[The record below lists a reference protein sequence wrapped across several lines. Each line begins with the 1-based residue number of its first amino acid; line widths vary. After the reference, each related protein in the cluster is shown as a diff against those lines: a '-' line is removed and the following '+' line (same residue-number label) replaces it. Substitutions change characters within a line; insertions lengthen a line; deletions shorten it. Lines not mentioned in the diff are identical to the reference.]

1 MSRRVSRKVSRRLS
15 RKVKWTGGADRVSSR
30 WAERREGTTRGNTER
45 DPAAAAAGG
54 LLTSLVAA
62 ESNAVAVVAVAA
74 VVVGRCGWLQ
84 LLALPAVS

>member
-1 MSRRVSRKVSRRLS
+1 M
-15 RKVKWTGGADRVSSR
+15 SSR
-30 WAERREGTTRGNTER
+30 WAERRERREGTTRGNTER
-45 DPAAAAAGG
+45 VPAAAGG

-62 ESNAVAVVAVAA
+62 ESNAVAAVAAVAVAA